1 MTSARSLLDFI
12 SSSQHLGNELKLLY
26 KDPFPRPHSVLI
38 HHSRQYVLRA
48 SFAFYPSSNWHK
60 TYSVLWKSVSA
71 ALIYISHKHWDKRK
85 ANNCD
90 RGMMYDGSEDS
101 FYPGPVSPSQITWTD
116 PEAAHNIRTAF
127 YRVLS
132 LYLTQRIKPG
142 LLLTRFM
149 IFLSVSKYFESVG
162 GRRKC
167 EMRNHESQGASKTV
181 HFHKNVPTIKTV
193 LIKISKTQLMRL
205 KL

>member
-71 ALIYISHKHWDKRK
+71 ALIYISHKHKDKRK

-132 LYLTQRIKPG
+132 LYTLPRKLESKIFYVQKSVIHQKKRIEKCSQKIGLKKSTYGAPG
-142 LLLTRFM
+142 ELF
-149 IFLSVSKYFESVG
+149 
-162 GRRKC
+162 
-167 EMRNHESQGASKTV
+167 
-181 HFHKNVPTIKTV
+181 HF
-193 LIKISKTQLMRL
+193 
-205 KL
+205 